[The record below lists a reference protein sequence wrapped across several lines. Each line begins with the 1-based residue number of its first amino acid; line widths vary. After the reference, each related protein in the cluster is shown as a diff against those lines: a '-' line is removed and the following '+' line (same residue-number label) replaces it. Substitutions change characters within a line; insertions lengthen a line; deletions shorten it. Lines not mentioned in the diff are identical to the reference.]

1 MSFQLRLT
9 PNTETLFNNQ
19 KPNQSKPKPNHNQ
32 TKNKKHQIR
41 EKEENLIARVYTLS
55 NVQFSKKKKITDIQR
70 NRNVWPFQR
79 NKIDND
85 PEEAPPLRLLDK
97 GFLKTASLKRLKELQ
112 EDKDKGKQ
120 GINEIRIS
128 IK

>member
-1 MSFQLRLT
+1 MPEFTHYQMSSFQKRKKSQTYKEIEMYGPFKGTKLT
-9 PNTETLFNNQ
+9 
-19 KPNQSKPKPNHNQ
+19 
-32 TKNKKHQIR
+32 
-41 EKEENLIARVYTLS
+41 
-55 NVQFSKKKKITDIQR
+55 
-70 NRNVWPFQR
+70 
-79 NKIDND
+79 DND
-85 PEEAPPLRLLDK
+85 PEDAPPLRLLDK